1 MEIRPWRADD
11 QALLIAAQQDLS
23 PNSLT
28 SRFFTGLGTLPV
40 KYLRYVAHAP
50 RDKWDAE
57 VAVHQGRLVGWA
69 ELARPAPG
77 HDEADLAVLVV
88 DAWHRRGVA
97 TALFQALLPRAAAAG
112 VQVVHADVDPANTAV
127 RGLIRKIAVDG
138 VSARWESGL
147 LHYKMRL

>member
-1 MEIRPWRADD
+1 MEVRPWRAGD
-11 QALLIAAQQDLS
+11 QALLVAAQPDLS
-23 PNSLT
+23 PKSLT
-28 SRFFTGLGTLPV
+28 NRFFTGLSTLPV

-57 VAVHQGRLVGWA
+57 VAVHHGRLVGWA
-69 ELARPAPG
+69 EVARPAAG

-88 DAWHRRGVA
+88 DAWQRRGVA

-112 VQVVHADVDPANTAV
+112 VRVVHADVDPANTAV
-127 RGLIRKIAVDG
+127 RALIRTLDVAG

-147 LHYKMRL
+147 VHYRMQL